1 MIFRWLA
8 AAALSAGIVVSAA
21 ACGHHSG
28 STPYGS
34 STGSLIH
41 GSPLASVPGADKAAA
56 NAVIKQCLPV
66 TASSADQ
73 LKWATAMVN
82 DTKAHPNGA
91 RARVVSCAGIPQA
104 KRPAAEAALLTD
116 VEHVRWDKKA
126 ARQQFWDVTLPAW
139 VMKWRS
145 A

>member
-1 MIFRWLA
+1 MNLRWLA
-8 AAALSAGIVVSAA
+8 AAALSAGLALGAA
-21 ACGHHSG
+21 ACGHHSS

-34 STGSLIH
+34 STGSLVH
-41 GSPLASVPGADKAAA
+41 GSPLAKVPGADKAA
-56 NAVIKQCLPV
+56 VDTILRQCFPV
-66 TASSADQ
+66 TASGAAQ

-91 RARVVSCAGIPQA
+91 RSRVVSCIGIPQA
-104 KRPAAEAALLTD
+104 KRSAAEGALLTD

-126 ARQQFWDVTLPAW
+126 ARQQFWDVTLSAW
-139 VMKWRS
+139 AMKWRS